1 MDRDTIFLYIIAG
14 IALCFVLV
22 NCIQFLLKRNR
33 TIQTV
38 GTITSI
44 KMSNPANSKFRNSKW
59 ATVSYKVKGKTY
71 QSQNRIQVSM
81 ASQIGT
87 IVAVRYDTRKP
98 EKLYSFSVLRIV
110 VSLLVAAIC
119 IAAAVFN
126 LV

>member
-33 TIQTV
+33 TTQTV

-59 ATVSYKVKGKTY
+59 ATVSYKVQEKTY

-87 IVAVRYDTRKP
+87 TVAVRYDTRKP

-119 IAAAVFN
+119 IAAVVFN